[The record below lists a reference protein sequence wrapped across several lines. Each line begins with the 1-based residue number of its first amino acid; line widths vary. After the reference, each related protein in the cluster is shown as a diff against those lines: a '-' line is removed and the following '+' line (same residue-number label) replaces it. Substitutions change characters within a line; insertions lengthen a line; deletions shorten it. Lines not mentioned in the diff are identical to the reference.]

1 MSFKDYIKDKISYVL
16 MLLFVV
22 VTSEIL
28 MIPFNIHIFVRI
40 YIGIVPFI
48 GFIICFFI
56 EYYQKRNYYNNLK
69 RKLDD
74 LDEKYLISEIV
85 NNPSFSEGKI
95 LKEILQETGK
105 SMLENVNNYKHLTE
119 EYKEYIELWIHEIKL
134 PIATGKMIIEN
145 NKSEITE
152 SIDEELDKIENYIEQ
167 ALFYARSNVTEK
179 DYYIKKQSLKEI
191 VNTAILKNKRS
202 LLQNKVK
209 LNLHELKGQ
218 VYTDSKWCV
227 FIINQIIQNAVKYG
241 KPNNKEIEIFDKSNK
256 EYEHILKVALDRMYY
271 SFNQDPNNWAFTPYL
286 IEDISNSNEN
296 FIIFDYDDYTNNKD
310 YIYDTDFN
318 RDIFLRFSKGTRL
331 YRLVDYLIEREHKYT
346 INKLREKISK
356 EEFVPANQI
365 LSGFKYMNPT
375 SFAD

>member
-48 GFIICFFI
+48 GFLICFFI

-85 NNPSFSEGKI
+85 NNPSFFEGKI

-145 NKSEITE
+145 NKSEVTE

-167 ALFYARSNVTEK
+167 ASPCFMPEA
-179 DYYIKKQSLKEI
+179 
-191 VNTAILKNKRS
+191 
-202 LLQNKVK
+202 
-209 LNLHELKGQ
+209 
-218 VYTDSKWCV
+218 
-227 FIINQIIQNAVKYG
+227 
-241 KPNNKEIEIFDKSNK
+241 
-256 EYEHILKVALDRMYY
+256 M
-271 SFNQDPNNWAFTPYL
+271 
-286 IEDISNSNEN
+286 
-296 FIIFDYDDYTNNKD
+296 
-310 YIYDTDFN
+310 
-318 RDIFLRFSKGTRL
+318 
-331 YRLVDYLIEREHKYT
+331 
-346 INKLREKISK
+346 
-356 EEFVPANQI
+356 
-365 LSGFKYMNPT
+365 
-375 SFAD
+375 